1 MMLNE
6 IILQTKHIN
15 ELYEFY
21 KNILQLP
28 VHKINSEN
36 ILVTAGKTSL
46 IFESVNSTTDPL
58 YHFAFNIPSNTIEEA
73 FQWLK
78 NKVEILWIEE
88 YKNYIA
94 EFSDWNAR
102 SVYFTDPA
110 GNILELIERS
120 DLHDTIA
127 ETFSSSHI
135 RCISE
140 IGIVYKDEN
149 FDESVNE
156 LLQKFQLQYFSK
168 QPPMKYF
175 RGAGD
180 DEGMFIIVPEHRNWF
195 PTKIASGIFPLSV
208 KFISDKKQYVLK
220 L

>member
-1 MMLNE
+1 MMLND
-6 IILQTKHIN
+6 ITLQAKDIN
-15 ELYEFY
+15 ELYQFY
-21 KNILQLP
+21 KNTLGLP
-28 VHKINSEN
+28 VNKINSKN
-36 ILVTAGKTSL
+36 VLINAGKTSL
-46 IFESVNSTTDPL
+46 LFESANSTANPF
-58 YHFAFNIPSNTIEEA
+58 YHFAFNLPSNTIEEA

-78 NKVEILWIEE
+78 NKVEVLWIEE

-94 EFSDWNAR
+94 EFSNWNAR

-110 GNILELIERS
+110 GNILELIERT

-127 ETFSSSHI
+127 EPFSSSHI

-140 IGIVYKDEN
+140 IGIVCKDEN

-156 LLQKFQLQYFSK
+156 LLHKFQLRYFSK
-168 QPPMKYF
+168 QPPMRYF
-175 RGAGD
+175 RAAGD
-180 DEGMFIIVPEHRNWF
+180 DEGMFIIVPEHRHWF

-208 KFISDKKQYVLK
+208 KFIIDEKQYVLK